1 MAMVGTKNCLLAV
14 IDRHP
19 LSNIKPT
26 PAFNWRARTEGARNM
41 EPLTVF
47 LSSMIALSVGVER
60 VVEIIKGFSKNLR
73 EDPKPDP
80 DGKGAARRHVVL
92 QVIAAVAGAI
102 IALAI
107 GPKTFVQSLPVGNYT
122 NPTQWIAAVL
132 LGLMASGGSAFWNHA
147 LDIVGATKSVKERVA
162 NLQKAPAAPRPT
174 LPVGP

>member
-1 MAMVGTKNCLLAV
+1 MVGTKNCLVVV

-19 LSNIKPT
+19 LSSIKPA
-26 PAFNWRARTEGARNM
+26 PEFNWRQDGGELENM

-60 VVEIIKGFSKNLR
+60 VVEIIKGFSKKLR

-80 DGKGAARRHVVL
+80 DGKGAARRRVVL
-92 QVIAAVAGAI
+92 QIIAAVAGAI
-102 IALAI
+102 IALTI
-107 GPKTFVQSLPVGNYT
+107 GPQAFVKSLPEGNYS
-122 NPTQWIAAVL
+122 NPTRWIAAVL

-147 LDIVGATKSVKERVA
+147 LDIVGAVKSMKERVA